1 MAGWGNKPSR
11 FIKTVESDLTKKRNQ
26 IAGDMLQGV
35 ITSAPVKDGAFKAN
49 NRVSIDGED
58 LTQDVN
64 EQDEN
69 GSETL
74 RKGLAI
80 IKAND
85 EPFTEVFIQN
95 NLPYAEE
102 LEKGH
107 SQQAPSGVYGTT
119 FDAVVE
125 KHR

>member
-1 MAGWGNKPSR
+1 MAGWSVKPSR
-11 FIKTVESDLTKKRNQ
+11 FIKAIEADLSKKRDKV
-26 IAGDMLQGV
+26 AVDMLQGV
-35 ITSAPVKDGAFKAN
+35 ITSAPVQDGAFKAN

-58 LTQDVN
+58 FTYDIN
-64 EQDEN
+64 EQDKN
-69 GSETL
+69 GSKTL
-74 RKGLAI
+74 RKGVAI

-85 EPFTEVFIQN
+85 EPYSEVFIQN
-95 NLPYAEE
+95 NIPYAEE

-107 SQQAPSGVYGTT
+107 SDQAPHGVYGVT